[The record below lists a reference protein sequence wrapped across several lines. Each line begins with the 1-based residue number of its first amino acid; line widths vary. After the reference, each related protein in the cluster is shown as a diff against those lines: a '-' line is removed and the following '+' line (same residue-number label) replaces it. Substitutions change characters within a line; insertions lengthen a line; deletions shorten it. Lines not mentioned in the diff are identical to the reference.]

1 MVTERKAVS
10 VDKGTQGFSQGKTAS
25 GVVLLFEGRQV
36 ALQTGLQACV
46 PVPVDTTKQLKNR
59 SEYKNRR
66 ELTKFT
72 TICVF
77 TTL

>member
-1 MVTERKAVS
+1 MVAERKTVS
-10 VDKGTQGFSQGKTAS
+10 IDKGTHGISQGKTAS
-25 GVVLLFEGRQV
+25 GVVHLFDGRQV

-46 PVPVDTTKQLKNR
+46 PVPADTTKQLENR

-72 TICVF
+72 TICVIA
-77 TTL
+77 TL